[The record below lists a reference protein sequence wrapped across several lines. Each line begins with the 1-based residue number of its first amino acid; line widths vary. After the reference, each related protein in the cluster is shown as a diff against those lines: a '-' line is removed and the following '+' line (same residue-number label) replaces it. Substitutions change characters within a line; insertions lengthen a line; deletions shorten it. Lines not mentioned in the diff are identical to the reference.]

1 MTGDFSTARLQ
12 GMEMFFSELGENLGG
27 PKNPLYLLH
36 DRLKGEDAKI
46 VDLVRGNVNE
56 HGIVFPPGLLDEI
69 LKNAAE
75 AARVYRPDSLG
86 QRPARE
92 SIARYYGTLGIP
104 ADQVVITPGRAFPT
118 GTASSFLPR
127 PGMRFCAHS
136 RRIPCLI
143 TLRSCAACR

>member
-1 MTGDFSTARLQ
+1 
-12 GMEMFFSELGENLGG
+12 MFFSELGENLGG

-56 HGIVFPPGLLDEI
+56 HGIVFPPGPLDEI

-92 SIARYYGTLGIP
+92 SITNSR
-104 ADQVVITPGRAFPT
+104 VR
-118 GTASSFLPR
+118 PR
-127 PGMRFCAHS
+127 S
-136 RRIPCLI
+136 RR
-143 TLRSCAACR
+143 